1 MLDRRHLLAGSA
13 ALAAAIAAGPLAAT
27 PVQAARKIGLQLY
40 TLRELFAPDPM
51 RTLEQV
57 AAIGYREVE
66 YGGGGYEAMDHAAL
80 RKTMDRLGLTAPS
93 IHVGYEALAGKLDAA
108 VAMAR
113 TLGADTIVV
122 PWMAEEYREPIAWR
136 AVVADF
142 NRLAA
147 KLKKAGLGFA
157 YHNHDFEFTVK
168 DGDRSLFDMLI
179 AERDPA
185 LVGIELDLFWAVKA
199 GEDPKALIR
208 RLPGQIYA
216 YHVKDMTEDGAMTS
230 VGKGTIDFADIFTL
244 NELAGV
250 RHLYV
255 ENDQS
260 PAPYLP
266 DITTS
271 FATLDRLSARTDNQG
286 T

>member
-1 MLDRRHLLAGSA
+1 MQ
-13 ALAAAIAAGPLAAT
+13 LAA
-27 PVQAARKIGLQLY
+27 QLY
-40 TLRELFAPDPM
+40 TLRHALDEDFDG
-51 RTLEQV
+51 TL
-57 AAIGYREVE
+57 AALAEAGVREVE
-66 YGGGGYEAMDHAAL
+66 VAGLHGRSPAAF
-80 RKTMDRLGLTAPS
+80 RA
-93 IHVGYEALAGKLDAA
+93 ALDAA
-108 VAMAR
+108 ELIACSGHVALDDFERAAE
-113 TLGADTIVV
+113 TAEALGMPIVVV
-122 PWMAEEYREPIAWR
+122 PWVQPPETAEEADTTVERI
-136 AVVADF
+136 VAASK
-142 NRLAA
+142 LAA
-147 KLKKAGLGFA
+147 DAGLGFA

-168 DGDRSLFDMLI
+168 DGDQSLFDILI

-185 LVGIELDLFWAVKA
+185 LVGVELDLFWAVKA

-216 YHVKDMTEDGAMTS
+216 YHVKDMTADGGMIS

-244 NELAGV
+244 NDLAGV

-271 FATLDRLSARTDNQG
+271 FATLARLGARTDNQG
-286 T
+286 L